1 MKSSDRVKAEEQ
13 YFALDMICNIIVM
26 YEQATRGR
34 RGRETGVM
42 TRAGMDVFEALSFQR
57 GAFVRPVPL
66 DREDLMERCQLNG
79 RRIDQAVR
87 RLIAEGFVT
96 LSGLPDQPMV
106 QLHIP
111 TRAFET
117 FQRIVNGPGGGS
129 ARTPLE
135 RDELDCAL
143 AWLDDPSF
151 EKYAEWEPILSED
164 RWLGRADRPE
174 SEDQLQNCELTA

>member
-1 MKSSDRVKAEEQ
+1 MKSIDRVKAEEQ
-13 YFALDMICNIIVM
+13 YFALDMINNFLQV

-34 RGRETGVM
+34 RGRQTGLM
-42 TRAGMDVFEALSFQR
+42 TVAGTDVFEALSFQR
-57 GAFVRPVPL
+57 GAFARPVPL
-66 DREDLMERCQLNG
+66 NREDLMERCQLIG

-87 RLIAEGFVT
+87 RLVAEGFIT
-96 LSGLPDQPMV
+96 LSGLPDQEMV

-117 FQRIVNGPGGGS
+117 FQRIVNALGGGS

-135 RDELDCAL
+135 REELDKAL

-151 EKYAEWEPILSED
+151 ERYAEWVPILSQD
-164 RWLGRADRPE
+164 VWLGRTDGPE
-174 SEDQLQNCELTA
+174 HEA

>member
-1 MKSSDRVKAEEQ
+1 VKAEEQ

-34 RGRETGVM
+34 RGRETGLM
-42 TRAGMDVFEALSFQR
+42 TRAGMDVFEALTFQR
-57 GAFVRPVPL
+57 GAFARPIPL
-66 DREDLMERCQLNG
+66 RREDLMERCQLNG

-111 TRAFET
+111 TRAFGT

-135 RDELDCAL
+135 RDELDSAL
-143 AWLDDPSF
+143 VWLDDPSF

-164 RWLGRADRPE
+164 RWLGRADRPDE
-174 SEDQLQNCELTA
+174 QFQNFGLDVGLEGQPPT